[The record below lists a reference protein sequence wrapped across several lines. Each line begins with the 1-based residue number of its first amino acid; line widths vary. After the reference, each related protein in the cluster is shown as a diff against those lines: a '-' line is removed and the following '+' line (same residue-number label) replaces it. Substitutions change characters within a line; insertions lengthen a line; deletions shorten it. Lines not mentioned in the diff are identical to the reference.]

1 MPDLSNTGETVAGSE
16 FMRRDGGVR
25 FPKPSAVD
33 SFVAGSTISTNAG
46 KTFGTNELVS
56 GVRIKSD
63 AANAEALFVGFNDG
77 VSASD
82 EAGATYGGFKLLAGE
97 ETFIDVDSLQKV
109 FIMSLGG
116 GETFSFMGS

>member
-33 SFVAGSTISTNAG
+33 SFVAGATISTNAG
-46 KTFGTNELVS
+46 KTFGTSDLVS
-56 GVRIKSD
+56 GVRIKAD
-63 AANAEALFVGFNDG
+63 PANAEALFIGFNDG

-82 EAGATYGGFKLLAGE
+82 EAGATYGGFKLGANE
-97 ETFIDVDSLQKV
+97 ETFIDIDSLQKV